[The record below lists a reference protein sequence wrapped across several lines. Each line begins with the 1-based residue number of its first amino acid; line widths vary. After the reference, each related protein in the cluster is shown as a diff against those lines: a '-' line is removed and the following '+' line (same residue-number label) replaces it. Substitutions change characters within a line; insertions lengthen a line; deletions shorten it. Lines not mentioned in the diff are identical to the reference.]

1 MILSVC
7 PNPSVDTYVYLHSF
21 AEGEVNRV
29 QREVQYPGGKGTHVA
44 LGINELGERV
54 SLLGFWAGATGRWVK
69 HELEKKGIECYGPEV
84 DGWTRSCLTFKTD
97 DSFDESELLGVGPEI
112 KEDDLA
118 EFIVAYEQLLSQS
131 SMVVMSGSWPKG
143 APDDAYAMLA
153 KSANE
158 KDIPLVLDATDKL
171 LQNAILEKPTVIHL
185 NKNEAARFT
194 GIQNIRGMLI
204 HLYNKVEVA
213 AVTDGKKG
221 LYFTRNNSSLHGSL
235 ILPTVHSAVGSGDS
249 LTAGLVVALKRGYND
264 TETVKLAVACGAA
277 NCLREDLGMFY
288 KKDVEQ
294 LLEDVRVDEFEI
306 VVS

>member
-7 PNPSVDTYVYLHSF
+7 PNPSVDTYIYLHSF
-21 AEGEVNRV
+21 AEGQVNRV
-29 QREVQYPGGKGTHVA
+29 QREVQYPGGKGVHVA
-44 LGINELGERV
+44 LGINELGEKV

-84 DGWTRSCLTFKTD
+84 EGWTRSCLTFKTG

-112 KEDDLA
+112 SEDDLA

-143 APDDAYAMLA
+143 APADAYAILA
-153 KSANE
+153 KKAYEQGVNV
-158 KDIPLVLDATDKL
+158 ILDATGK
-171 LQNAILEKPTVIHL
+171 QFENAILEKPTVIHL
-185 NKNEAARFT
+185 NKSEAAEFT

-204 HLYNKVEVA
+204 HLFNKVEVA

-221 LYFTRNNSSLHGSL
+221 LYFTRKNSSLHGN
-235 ILPTVHSAVGSGDS
+235 IVLPKVHSAVGSGDS
-249 LTAGLVVALKRGYND
+249 LTAGLAVAIKRGYND
-264 TETVKLAVACGAA
+264 AETVKLGVACGAA

-294 LLEDVRVDEFEI
+294 LFDEVRVEKLEI